1 MKRAEILGILENMV
15 NDINEGK
22 VHNVTEQSN
31 LLKDLGMDSINLV
44 NLQVMIE
51 DEFHIYFNPME
62 DKLTET
68 FETMHSLIDKIEEKT
83 GRNNG

>member
-51 DEFHIYFNPME
+51 
-62 DKLTET
+62 
-68 FETMHSLIDKIEEKT
+68 FE
-83 GRNNG
+83 

>member
-62 DKLTET
+62 DNLTET

>member
-22 VHNVTEQSN
+22 VQNVTEQSN

-51 DEFHIYFNPME
+51 DEFHIYFNP
-62 DKLTET
+62 
-68 FETMHSLIDKIEEKT
+68 H
-83 GRNNG
+83 GG